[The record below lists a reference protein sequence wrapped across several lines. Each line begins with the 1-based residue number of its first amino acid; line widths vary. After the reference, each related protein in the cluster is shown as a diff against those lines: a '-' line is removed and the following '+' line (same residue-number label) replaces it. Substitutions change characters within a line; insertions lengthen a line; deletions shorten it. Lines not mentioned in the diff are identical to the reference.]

1 VHFSG
6 ITRGATDDNPL
17 AKLQNGLVNF
27 GEQLLRLANQVAQL
41 EAAVNV
47 LKILA
52 ISQLSPDDPLAGL
65 KQLQGLEKILIA
77 ADPQDQARRKALDV
91 AMAIQEGGNAGSH
104 PSSILSLLCHDSP
117 LVA

>member
-1 VHFSG
+1 M
-6 ITRGATDDNPL
+6 
-17 AKLQNGLVNF
+17 
-27 GEQLLRLANQVAQL
+27 ANQVAQL

-65 KQLQGLEKILIA
+65 KQLQELEKILIA

-91 AMAIQEGGNAGSH
+91 AQAVQEWRKRGK
-104 PSSILSLLCHDSP
+104 PPVPDS
-117 LVA
+117 

>member
-1 VHFSG
+1 MTRRDFERECHSG
-6 ITRGATDDNPL
+6 IIRGAMNDDPL
-17 AKLQNGLVNF
+17 PKLQNGLVNF
-27 GEQLLRLANQVAQL
+27 GEQLLRLANQVTQL

-65 KQLQGLEKILIA
+65 KQLQELERILIA

-91 AMAIQEGGNAGSH
+91 AEAIQEWRKRGKPPVA
-104 PSSILSLLCHDSP
+104 DS
-117 LVA
+117 